1 MKYCPACK
9 VSVTGYGA
17 CCPLCQGELR
27 GEGEPSP
34 FPTIETTRTHK
45 LFLRLLVFISLVSV
59 LICVIVDHLIPTTVA
74 WSWFVVAGVACVWL
88 SLGIALRKRR
98 DLLKNISWQAFVISM
113 LSIGWDVFTR
123 WRGWSVNYVV
133 PCVFLVMML
142 LTPLLARILRLP
154 RSAYLVYFC
163 LVAGFGLIPAIF
175 LLTGLVTVPLPSL
188 LSVGASL
195 ISLVAMCVFSGP
207 VLLEELHR
215 RFHL

>member
-1 MKYCPACK
+1 MKYCSACK

-17 CCPLCQGELR
+17 RCPLCQGELR

-34 FPTIETTRTHK
+34 FPAVLSTRTQK
-45 LFLRLLVFISLVSV
+45 LLLRLLAFISIVSV
-59 LICVIVDHLIPTTVA
+59 LICVLVNHLIPTTVV

-88 SLGIALRKRR
+88 SLGIGLRKRR
-98 DLLKNISWQAFVISM
+98 NLLKNISWQAILISM
-113 LSIGWDVFTR
+113 LSIGWDVSTH

-133 PCVFLVMML
+133 PSVFLVTML

-154 RSAYLVYFC
+154 SSAYLVYFC
-163 LVAGFGLIPAIF
+163 LVAGFGLIPFIF

-188 LSVGASL
+188 ILLAASL
-195 ISLVAMCVFSGP
+195 ILLVAMCVFSGP
-207 VLLEELHR
+207 ILLEELRR